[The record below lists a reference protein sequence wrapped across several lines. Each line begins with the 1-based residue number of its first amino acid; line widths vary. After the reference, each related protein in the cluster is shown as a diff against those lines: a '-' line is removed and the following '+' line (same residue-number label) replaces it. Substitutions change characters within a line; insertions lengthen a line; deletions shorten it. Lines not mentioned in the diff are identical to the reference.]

1 MNSLSYNLCK
11 IAENNKLIIEILES
25 KTELNN
31 QQQSNFSNL
40 INNTQNL
47 MLETTIQYLKV
58 KNIIKQ
64 LEKITIKPYQNNV
77 VSIVRKSLLEI
88 RKENNFIFNKKYINY
103 IEFNNY

>member
-47 MLETTIQYLKV
+47 MLETTI
-58 KNIIKQ
+58 
-64 LEKITIKPYQNNV
+64 
-77 VSIVRKSLLEI
+77 
-88 RKENNFIFNKKYINY
+88 
-103 IEFNNY
+103 